1 MRVGEVFD
9 VLVVGAGPSGV
20 AAAIECQIN
29 GISKVLLCE
38 KEEACCGMLRKYY
51 KAHKRVDKDY
61 RKQVVDIKGHIPF
74 SDTDKEGALE
84 VFEKALAEHKTPVR
98 YKTNI
103 ESVVKKGEVFEAASS
118 SNEVFKA
125 RSVVIAIGKMGQPN
139 RPSYPIPVEIM
150 RQVVYTINDC
160 KEKEEVL
167 VVGGGNSAVEYAI
180 ALASTNTTTLNYR
193 QSTFSRVNE
202 ENLKALEEAFSRN
215 LKSKLGV
222 DILGLESLEGR
233 IQVNF
238 ADESCEVYDRVLYA
252 IGGATPLDFLK
263 RCQVQLEN
271 NLPVVSQEQES
282 DIENLFIVGDI
293 LYKSGASI
301 GIGLNGGFD
310 VAQVLKSRLA

>member
-1 MRVGEVFD
+1 MGEVYD
-9 VLVVGAGPSGV
+9 VLVVGAGPSGI
-20 AAAIECQIN
+20 ASAIECQIN
-29 GISKVLLCE
+29 GVSNVLLCE
-38 KEEACCGMLRKYY
+38 KDEACCGMLRKYY

-61 RKQVVDIKGHIPF
+61 RKQVVQIKGHIPF
-74 SDTDKEGALE
+74 GDTDKEGALE
-84 VFEKALAEHKTPVR
+84 VFEKALLEHKTPVR

-103 ESVVKKGEVFEAASS
+103 ESVAKKGELFEVASGA
-118 SNEVFKA
+118 NEIFQAKA
-125 RSVVIAIGKMGQPN
+125 VVIAIGKMGQPN
-139 RPSYPIPVEIM
+139 RPSYQIPVEIM

-222 DILGLESLEGR
+222 DILGLEAKEGR

-238 ADESCEVYDRVLYA
+238 ADNTNGVYDRVLYA

-263 RCQVQLEN
+263 KCHVHLEQ
-271 NLPVVSQEQES
+271 NLPIVSDKQES
-282 DIENLFIVGDI
+282 NIENLFIVGDI

>member
-1 MRVGEVFD
+1 MGEVYD
-9 VLVVGAGPSGV
+9 VVVVGAGPSGI

-29 GISKVLLCE
+29 GVSNILLCE
-38 KEEACCGMLRKYY
+38 KDEACCGMLRKYY

-74 SDTDKEGALE
+74 GDTDKEGALD
-84 VFEKALAEHKTPVR
+84 VFEKALSEHKTPVR

-103 ESVVKKGEVFEAASS
+103 ESVAKKSDLFEVASS
-118 SNEVFKA
+118 TNEVFKA
-125 RSVVIAIGKMGQPN
+125 RVVVIAIGKMGQPN
-139 RPSYPIPVEIM
+139 RPSYQIPIEIM

-180 ALASTNTTTLNYR
+180 ALAPTNTTTLNYR
-193 QSTFSRVNE
+193 QNTFSRVNE
-202 ENLKALEEAFSRN
+202 ENLKALEEAFNHN
-215 LKSKLGV
+215 LHKKLGV
-222 DILGLESLEGR
+222 DILGLEAKEGR

-238 ADESCEVYDRVLYA
+238 ADNTSAVYDRVLYA

-263 RCQVQLEN
+263 KCQVQLEN
-271 NLPVVSQEQES
+271 NLPMVDGNQES
-282 DIENLFIVGDI
+282 HIKNLFIVGDI
-293 LYKSGASI
+293 CYKSGASI
-301 GIGLNGGFD
+301 GIGLNAGFD

>member
-1 MRVGEVFD
+1 MGEVYD
-9 VLVVGAGPSGV
+9 VLVVGAGPGGI
-20 AAAIECQIN
+20 AATIECQIN
-29 GISKVLLCE
+29 GISNVLLCE
-38 KEEACCGMLRKYY
+38 KDEACCGMLRKYY

-84 VFEKALAEHKTPVR
+84 VFEKALAEYKTPVR

-103 ESVVKKGEVFEAASS
+103 ESVAKKGELFEVASS
-118 SNEVFKA
+118 ANEVFKA
-125 RSVVIAIGKMGQPN
+125 RAVVIAIGKMGQPN

-180 ALASTNTTTLNYR
+180 ALAPTNTTTLNYR

-222 DILGLESLEGR
+222 DILGLEGLEGR

-238 ADESCEVYDRVLYA
+238 ADNTSGVYDRILYA
-252 IGGATPLDFLK
+252 IGGATPLEFLK
-263 RCQVQLEN
+263 KCQVQLEN

-282 DIENLFIVGDI
+282 NIENLFVVGDI